1 MKTSHYI
8 FLPLIA
14 LLLFTFTPRAI
25 SANQHYELTVQQVM
39 GSLQKSSH
47 PSQKGFLLIDV
58 RTPEEHV
65 SGFIPGTDMN
75 IDFRE
80 IQQRHRELRANLED
94 HIVVYCQSGHR
105 SNSAAETLTT
115 LGYKHVYNVVGSMNA
130 WESAEFPLEYPKR

>member
-1 MKTSHYI
+1 
-8 FLPLIA
+8 
-14 LLLFTFTPRAI
+14 
-25 SANQHYELTVQQVM
+25 
-39 GSLQKSSH
+39 
-47 PSQKGFLLIDV
+47 
-58 RTPEEHV
+58 V

-130 WESAEFPLEYPKR
+130 WESAGFPLEYPKR